1 MERPKNGLWFSLLSA
16 LLAPIIRSLDKP
28 SRPKYEGDL
37 ILPGLHHRVEI
48 YWEAHGIPHVM
59 ASDEH
64 DLFLAQGYLHAQE
77 RLWQMD
83 MTRRFLTGRIAE
95 IFGDFSIPWR
105 ELASRFRGRG
115 SADFDY
121 FMRLTGIRQSA
132 LSSLELLPEDDRL
145 RLQAYSDGV
154 NLYIERSGKRLPWE
168 FRVLRYQPEPWKPE
182 DSLTIGKG
190 FAFLVSPAL
199 FTRLN
204 MIAIAARLE
213 DQPKQLRDL
222 FPSYPED
229 APTIT
234 RAVKDAARG
243 IWQFVNGT
251 LTASDWNPAGQGSNS
266 WVIAPQRS
274 ATGSAILCNDP
285 HLRMTLPPIWYLMHL
300 RAQSIPAAAD
310 GYEAWGASVPGCP
323 CIHIGHNRW
332 IAWGITAAVCDDVD
346 LYREKIHRFEPD
358 LYLSGHHW
366 RPVTRR
372 DELIRI
378 RGGGAVRR
386 TVRLTRHGPILS
398 DFDGDNRSGEMLS
411 FRWTAHEPA
420 QDFHGLYGINQARD
434 WSQFLES
441 LSYQAAPALNFVYAD
456 RQGNIGYSLAG
467 NIPNRTRTPSPLP
480 LAGWEENND
489 WQGFIP
495 FAELPRIYNPPD
507 GTIATANNK
516 IVDASYPYY
525 LSSLFEPPHR
535 ARRIQELLAAK
546 QTHSLTDLARIQLD
560 SVSRHA
566 QEMIEVLKTD
576 LSSIRREDSRAGV
589 AVDRL
594 LSWDGRCDERS
605 VEAAIFHVFHH
616 RLMAN
621 LLIPTLGEDLF
632 AAYVEILNQCIV
644 PIDRILRN
652 PDSPWFA
659 SRSRCDLVT
668 VSLRE
673 AIVELERELGADMKQ
688 WHWGQIHTLS
698 FTHPLGRL
706 AFLQSA
712 LSVGPFASSGDGTT
726 INMGFYRHSTP
737 YRHTVG
743 ASLRFLIDLG
753 NLNDSSF
760 IMPTGQSGHLFS
772 PHDRDHTNLWRGG
785 GLLSMSTSAIEQ
797 AALTCLML
805 SPYRGGI
812 DTASNLRDK
821 TSTLLE

>member
-1 MERPKNGLWFSLLSA
+1 MERPKNGFWTSVLPA
-16 LLAPIIRSLDKP
+16 LLVPIIRWLDKP
-28 SRPKYEGDL
+28 SLPKYEGDL
-37 ILPGLHHRVEI
+37 ILSGLHHRVEI
-48 YWEAHGIPHVM
+48 YWQAHGIPHVI
-59 ASDEH
+59 AADEH

-83 MTRRFLTGRIAE
+83 MTRRFLTGRVAE
-95 IFGDFSIPWR
+95 LFGNFSVPWR

-121 FMRLTGIRQSA
+121 FMRLIGIRESA
-132 LSSLELLPEDDRL
+132 LASLDLLPEDDRL

-154 NLYIERSGKRLPWE
+154 NRYIERCGKRLPWE
-168 FRVLRYQPEPWKPE
+168 FRLLRYQPKPWRPA
-182 DSLTIGKG
+182 DSLTLQKG

-204 MIAIAARLE
+204 MIAIAAKLE
-213 DQPKQLRDL
+213 GQPEKLRAL
-222 FPSYPED
+222 FPLYPED
-229 APTIT
+229 GPTIT
-234 RAVKDAARG
+234 RAIKDAATG
-243 IWQFVNGT
+243 IWRFVNDA
-251 LTASDWNPAGQGSNS
+251 LTSSDRHPAGQGSNS

-274 ATGSAILCNDP
+274 ATGSAVLCNDP

-300 RAQSIPAAAD
+300 RAHSSATAAE
-310 GYEAWGASVPGCP
+310 GYEAWGASVPGSP
-323 CIHIGHNRW
+323 CIYIGHNRW

-346 LYREKIHRFEPD
+346 LYREKIHRLEPD

-366 RPVTRR
+366 RPVARR
-372 DELIRI
+372 EEAIRI
-378 RGGGAVRR
+378 RGGSTVKR

-398 DFDGDNRSGEMLS
+398 DFDGDNRSGEIMS

-434 WSQFLES
+434 WNQFLKS

-456 RQGNIGYSLAG
+456 RQGNIGYTLAG
-467 NIPNRTRTPSPLP
+467 KIPNRTRTSSLLP
-480 LAGWEENND
+480 LAGWEESND

-507 GTIATANNK
+507 GVIATANNK
-516 IVDASYPYY
+516 IVDASYPYH
-525 LSSLFEPPHR
+525 LSTFFEPPHR
-535 ARRIQELLAAK
+535 VRRIQELLAAK
-546 QTHSLTDLARIQLD
+546 QTHSFNDLARIQMD
-560 SVSRHA
+560 SVSRHS
-566 QEMIEVLKTD
+566 QETIEVLKTD
-576 LSSIRREDSRAGV
+576 LSSIRREDSRVGE

-594 LSWDGRCDERS
+594 LSWDGRCEERS

-616 RLMAN
+616 RLMAS
-621 LLIPTLGEDLF
+621 LLIPTLGEDFF

-644 PIDRILRN
+644 PIDQILRN

-659 SRSRCDLVT
+659 SRSRSDLVAL
-668 VSLRE
+668 SLRE
-673 AIVELERELGADMKQ
+673 AIMELERELGADMKQ
-688 WHWGQIHTLS
+688 WQWGRIHTLS
-698 FTHPLGRL
+698 LAHPLGRL
-706 AFLQSA
+706 AFLRSA

-726 INMGFYRHSTP
+726 INMGFYRHSAP

-772 PHDRDHTNLWRGG
+772 PHDRDQTDLWRQGR
-785 GLLSMSTSAIEQ
+785 LINVSAKTEHGTEGCLTLTPNRAT
-797 AALTCLML
+797 AA
-805 SPYRGGI
+805 
-812 DTASNLRDK
+812 AK
-821 TSTLLE
+821 

>member
-1 MERPKNGLWFSLLSA
+1 MEPPKTGLWFSVLSA
-16 LLAPIIRSLDKP
+16 VLAPIIRRLDNP

-48 YWEAHGIPHVM
+48 YWESHGIPHVI
-59 ASDEH
+59 AVDEH

-83 MTRRFLTGRIAE
+83 MTRRFLAGRVAE
-95 IFGDFSIPWR
+95 LFGNFSVPWR
-105 ELASRFRGRG
+105 ELASRFRGGG

-121 FMRLTGIRQSA
+121 FMRLIGIRESA

-154 NLYIERSGKRLPWE
+154 NRYIERCRKKLPWE

-204 MIAIAARLE
+204 MISISARL
-213 DQPKQLRDL
+213 DHQPEKLRSL

-229 APTIT
+229 GPTIT
-234 RAVKDAARG
+234 RAVKDAAQG
-243 IWQFVNGT
+243 IWRFVNGA
-251 LTASDWNPAGQGSNS
+251 LTASDRHPAGHGSNS

-274 ATGSAILCNDP
+274 ATGGAILCNDP
-285 HLRMTLPPIWYLMHL
+285 HLRMTLPPVWYLMHL
-300 RAQSIPAAAD
+300 RAQSSPTNAEA
-310 GYEAWGASVPGCP
+310 YEAWGASVPGCP

-332 IAWGITAAVCDDVD
+332 IAWGVTAAVCDDVD
-346 LYREKIHRFEPD
+346 LYREKIHRLEPD

-386 TVRLTRHGPILS
+386 TVRLTGHGPILS
-398 DFDGDNRSGEMLS
+398 DFDGDNRSGEIMS

-441 LSYQAAPALNFVYAD
+441 LSFQAAPALNFVYAD
-456 RQGNIGYSLAG
+456 RRGNIGYSLAG
-467 NIPNRTRTPSPLP
+467 RIPNRPRGPSLLP
-480 LAGWEENND
+480 LSGWEESED

-495 FAELPRIYNPPD
+495 FDELPRIYNPPD
-507 GTIATANNK
+507 GVIATANNK

-525 LSSLFEPPHR
+525 LSSFFEPPHR
-535 ARRIQELLAAK
+535 VRRIQELLAAK
-546 QTHSLTDLARIQLD
+546 QTHSLHDLAKMQLD
-560 SVSRHA
+560 SVSLHA
-566 QEMIEVLKTD
+566 QETIEALKTD
-576 LSSIRREDSRAGV
+576 LSCIRRENSRVAE

-594 LSWDGRCDERS
+594 LSWDGRCEARG

-616 RLMAN
+616 LLMAN

-644 PIDRILRN
+644 PIDQILRN
-652 PDSPWFA
+652 PDSPWFD
-659 SRSRCDLVT
+659 SRPRRDLVAR
-668 VSLRE
+668 SLRE
-673 AIVELERELGADMKQ
+673 AMLELERELGADIKK
-688 WHWGQIHTLS
+688 WHWGRIHTLS
-698 FTHPLGRL
+698 LNHQLGRL
-706 AFLQSA
+706 SL
-712 LSVGPFASSGDGTT
+712 LRPIVSVGPFASSGDGST
-726 INMGFYRHSTP
+726 INMGFYRHSAP
-737 YRHTVG
+737 YHHTVG
-743 ASLRFLIDLG
+743 PSLRVIVDLSDWERSG
-753 NLNDSSF
+753 FILSS
-760 IMPTGQSGHLFS
+760 GQSGRPYSRHYADQT
-772 PHDRDHTNLWRGG
+772 PLWRNHGYVRICASDEEIHKCP
-785 GLLSMSTSAIEQ
+785 LLF
-797 AALTCLML
+797 LT
-805 SPYRGGI
+805 PP
-812 DTASNLRDK
+812 K
-821 TSTLLE
+821 

>member
-1 MERPKNGLWFSLLSA
+1 MEPPNYGFWSAVISA
-16 LLAPIIRSLDKP
+16 LLAPIVRAFDKP

-37 ILPGLHHRVEI
+37 TLPGLHDSVKV
-48 YWEAHGIPHVM
+48 YWEAHGIPHVL
-59 ASDEH
+59 AADEH
-64 DLFLAQGYLHAQE
+64 DLFFAQGYLHAQE

-83 MTRRFLTGRIAE
+83 KARRFLTGRIAE
-95 IFGDFSIPWR
+95 VFGDFAVPWR

-121 FMRLTGIRQSA
+121 FMRLTGIRECA
-132 LSSLELLPEDDRL
+132 LASLQLLPDDDRL

-154 NLYIERSGKRLPWE
+154 NRYIERCGKKLPWE
-168 FRVLRYQPEPWKPE
+168 FRLLRYHPEPWRPE
-182 DSLTIGKG
+182 DSLTVSKG

-204 MIAIAARLE
+204 MISIAARL
-213 DQPKQLRDL
+213 DHQPEKLRAL

-229 APTIT
+229 GPTIT
-234 RAVKDAARG
+234 RAVKDAAQG
-243 IWQFVNGT
+243 IWRFVNGT
-251 LTASDWNPAGQGSNS
+251 LTGSDWHPAGQGSNG

-300 RAQSIPAAAD
+300 RAQSSATAAE

-346 LYREKIHRFEPD
+346 LYREKIHRLEPD
-358 LYLSGHHW
+358 WYFSGHEW
-366 RPVTRR
+366 RLMARR
-372 DELIRI
+372 DEVIRI

-386 TVRLTRHGPILS
+386 TVRLTRHGPVLS
-398 DFDGDNRSGEMLS
+398 DFDGDNRSGEILS
-411 FRWTAHEPA
+411 FRWAAHEPA
-420 QDFHGLYGINQARD
+420 QDFHGLYGVNQARD

-441 LSYQAAPALNFVYAD
+441 LSHHAAPALNFVYAD

-467 NIPNRTRTPSPLP
+467 KIPNRTRTPSLLP
-480 LAGWEENND
+480 LAGWEESND

-495 FAELPRIYNPPD
+495 FDELPRIYNPP
-507 GTIATANNK
+507 GGAIATANNK
-516 IVDASYPYY
+516 IVDAFYPHY
-525 LSSLFEPPHR
+525 LSGFFEPPHR
-535 ARRIQELLAAK
+535 VRRIQELLAAK

-566 QEMIEVLKTD
+566 QETIEVLRAD
-576 LSSIRREDSRAGV
+576 LSSIRGNHSRAAE

-594 LSWDGRCDERS
+594 LSWDGRCEARS

-621 LLIPTLGEDLF
+621 LLIPALGEELF
-632 AAYVEILNQCIV
+632 LAYVEILNQCLV
-644 PIDRILRN
+644 PVDQILRN

-659 SRSRCDLVT
+659 SRTRCELVA

-673 AIVELERELGADMKQ
+673 AMVELERELGANTKQ
-688 WHWGQIHTLS
+688 WHWGRIHTLS
-698 FTHPLGRL
+698 LTHSLGRL
-706 AFLQSA
+706 AFLRPA

-726 INMGFYRHSTP
+726 INMGFYRHSDP

-743 ASLRFLIDLG
+743 PSLRFIIDLG
-753 NLNDSSF
+753 NLNNSSF
-760 IMPTGQSGHLFS
+760 IIPTGQSGHLFS
-772 PHDRDHTNLWRGG
+772 PHDRDQTNLWLNG
-785 GLLSMSTSAIEQ
+785 GLLSMSTSAIER
-797 AALTCLML
+797 AALSCLVL
-805 SPYRGGI
+805 APKEI
-812 DTASNLRDK
+812 H
-821 TSTLLE
+821 